1 MSLFKRKKISSLP
14 AAGSAQTADQ
24 YAVVQGGET
33 RKQTQGGVQ
42 SLAISIANTK
52 VASVSG
58 DLVDNSD
65 PLNPIIQS
73 IANLTFFATTAP
85 SDLANYTA
93 LVTNITDPDYDEP
106 AVPVATGTITGQS
119 QLVGRLAAEP
129 GVFVGNPGVINLTTA
144 GEIRRTNGSGEA
156 EFYFE
161 VYKREQN
168 GTEILLGTSNRTA
181 SVSNTQFAQF
191 SADCLLNNGVF
202 TASDRLVLK
211 FYADRVGS
219 GSNPDYEFL
228 FGGAN
233 PVNTRF
239 PVPASLLAPTGKIR
253 RHSFANPYSYCGF
266 ANFGASENSP
276 TWEITRIEVLSNGAT
291 VTGIAT
297 GAWTN
302 RTNLIYI

>member
-1 MSLFKRKKISSLP
+1 MIKRIKISQLP

-24 YAVVQGGET
+24 YAVVQGAET

-42 SLAISIANTK
+42 SLAVSIANAK

-85 SDLANYTA
+85 SDIANYTA
-93 LVTNITDPDYDEP
+93 LVTNITAPDYDEP
-106 AVPVATGTITGQS
+106 AVPVATGTITVQG
-119 QLVGRLAAEP
+119 QLVGQLAGEP
-129 GVFVGNPGVINLTTA
+129 GVFVGNPGVINITTA
-144 GEIRRTNGSGEA
+144 GEIRRTSGTGSA

-161 VYKREQN
+161 AYLREQN
-168 GTEILLGTSNRTA
+168 GTETLLGTSNRTVPVTNA
-181 SVSNTQFAQF
+181 QFAQF

-202 TASDRLVLK
+202 TSSDRLVLK
-211 FYADRVGS
+211 FYADRIGS
-219 GSNPDYEFL
+219 GSNPNYEFL

-239 PVPASLLAPTGKIR
+239 PVAASLLAPTGKIR
-253 RHSFANPYSYCGF
+253 RHSFDNPFSYCGF

-276 TWEITRIEVLSNGAT
+276 TWTITRIEYLSGGAT
-291 VTGIAT
+291 VTGVAT

-302 RTNLIYI
+302 RVNLIYT